1 MSNYS
6 ILKIEKINSPLNFK
20 VRERHN
26 FRQIPVPNADINR
39 QYINKTLVNE
49 GVTDY
54 LQLWKE
60 RQYEVNITGGTCNP
74 RKGAVYA
81 YEIIL
86 GYTHNAIENEK
97 VEEWAK
103 ESIKWLADT
112 FGGEKNVLSAVL
124 HMDEHTP
131 HIHAIVIPIDERK
144 HLCARSYTGGKPKMF
159 KLQLSYAKAMEQFG
173 LERPVMFTKTSN
185 TALKRFYKSINQITN
200 MEAPTILEGELITD
214 YAQRCENWA
223 KDVASKSLDVVNK
236 VSKANK
242 RLMAKQETYNLENK
256 EASHLNNLLIMKYAG
271 NKKRTKKALLQLSDW
286 IDNSPINEVERI
298 LSVLEERVEEK
309 NILAKKKS
317 YDLEIIKKEL
327 DELDKQQ

>member
-26 FRQIPVPNADINR
+26 FRQIPVPNADINK
-39 QYINKTLVNE
+39 QYLNKTLVND

-60 RQYEVNITGGTCNP
+60 RQYEVNITGGTCKP

-81 YEIIL
+81 YEIVL
-86 GYTHNAIENEK
+86 GYTHGAIEDEK
-97 VEEWAK
+97 VNEWANK
-103 ESIKWLADT
+103 SLEWLSNT

-131 HIHAIVIPIDERK
+131 HIHAIIIPIDDRN
-144 HLCARSYTGGKPKMF
+144 HLCARTYTGGKPKMF
-159 KLQLSYAKAMEQFG
+159 KLQTSYAKAMEEFN

-185 TALKRFYKSINQITN
+185 TALRRFYKTINQIMD
-200 MEAPTILEGELITD
+200 MEAPKIMEGELISD
-214 YAQRCENWA
+214 YSERCEEWS
-223 KDVASKSLDVVNK
+223 KDIASKSFDVVNK

-256 EASHLNNLLIMKYAG
+256 EATHLNNLLIMKYAG
-271 NKKRTKKALLQLSDW
+271 NKKRAKKVLLQLSDI
-286 IDNSPINEVERI
+286 IDNITIEQMEKTLDI
-298 LSVLEERVEEK
+298 LEEKNVNKR
-309 NILAKKKS
+309 NILAKNRS
-317 YDLEIIKKEL
+317 YDLLKIKEELRKE
-327 DELDKQQ
+327 EL